1 MRFTRN
7 LIVLAAAAAVY
18 LALPAQ
24 ANANSLTLN
33 AVLVNHAYQQT
44 VNRPCVIGEESCT
57 YVTATTG
64 DEAVFPTGP
73 DGHNVDITSEPFLVS
88 TIRALFGGTGDNFVV
103 GFDVNQSNDV
113 QTFNYFAMYI
123 NGVLV
128 DQWLGGPVGV
138 PPTVGGGNGNG
149 YADYLLTGFTSLA
162 GYAANDIVTFR
173 AILSGL
179 NDGRE
184 QFFLI
189 ETQGPN
195 PCTGELCNPV
205 VPEPGTLLMFGT
217 GLALLAARLRRRKA

>member
-7 LIVLAAAAAVY
+7 LIVAAAAAAAY
-18 LALPAQ
+18 LVVPAQ
-24 ANANSLTLN
+24 ANAATLTL
-33 AVLVNHAYQQT
+33 APVLIPHAYQQT
-44 VNRPCVIGEESCT
+44 TNRPCVIGEESCN

-64 DEAVFPTGP
+64 EEAVFPPNPPG
-73 DGHNVDITSEPFLVS
+73 DFVDITSEPFLVS
-88 TIRALFGGTGDNFVV
+88 TIRALFNNTGNNFVV
-103 GFDVNQSNDV
+103 GFDVNQNKGP
-113 QTFNYFAMYI
+113 QTLEYFAM
-123 NGVLV
+123 LV
-128 DQWLGGPVGV
+128 DGVVIDFFTADTLV

-162 GYAANDIVTFR
+162 GFNANSIVTFQ

-189 ETQGPN
+189 ESNPV
-195 PCTGELCNPV
+195 PCTVNCEPPV